1 MIHCHAS
8 SWDIKLCST
17 AQNSWVPVCASF
29 IEFKENLAIIPKD
42 NLLKGM
48 ASEIE
53 APLQAANSTGLHN
66 ISHQEISRIPDTAG
80 ITETIYTE

>member
-1 MIHCHAS
+1 
-8 SWDIKLCST
+8 
-17 AQNSWVPVCASF
+17 
-29 IEFKENLAIIPKD
+29 
-42 NLLKGM
+42 M